1 VISSTDRLNVDVW
14 TDTENKFPLML
25 GVLIYKESEMNMF
38 VVIPVT
44 LEHTGWNSVNINER
58 YVTQISTAP
67 VN

>member
-1 VISSTDRLNVDVW
+1 
-14 TDTENKFPLML
+14 ML

>member
-1 VISSTDRLNVDVW
+1 
-14 TDTENKFPLML
+14 ML
-25 GVLIYKESEMNMF
+25 GVLIYVESETNIF

-58 YVTQISTAP
+58 SVIQISTAP